1 MAFGMNKKEL
11 VGIETRFQTYENL
24 SNQMLSRLEK
34 AIDRITES
42 NHTIAIILERHENR
56 LDQNSQS
63 NGLLI
68 KMDEEIKDAIDKR
81 MIGMEK
87 KIEDVSTIKSI
98 VIGIGVVSAIV
109 ATSLFTLAF
118 GWWTPSE
125 IRYQMERKNVPI
137 EQPK

>member
-11 VGIETRFQTYENL
+11 GVLESRFQIYENL

-34 AIDRITES
+34 AIDRITAS

-63 NGLLI
+63 NGLII

-81 MIGMEK
+81 MIAVEK
-87 KIEDVSTIKSI
+87 QIKDVSKLKSI
-98 VIGIGVVSAIV
+98 VIGIGVVSVILAASV
-109 ATSLFTLAF
+109 STLAS

-125 IRYQMERKNVPI
+125 MRYQI
-137 EQPK
+137 EKPK